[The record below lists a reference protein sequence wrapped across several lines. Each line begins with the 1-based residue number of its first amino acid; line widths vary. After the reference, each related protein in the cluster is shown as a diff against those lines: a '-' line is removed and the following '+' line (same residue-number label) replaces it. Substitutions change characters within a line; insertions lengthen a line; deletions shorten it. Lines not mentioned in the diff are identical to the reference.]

1 MVQAINI
8 AANGLIQSEQRATR
22 LAQDIV
28 SNLSRSN
35 NSANDLS
42 SSNSPTLDPVAPS
55 SETALASPNTQNISA
70 SSPTNSALTDVNV
83 AASAATNTLAGGS
96 GFSDVIQ
103 QLADLREEE
112 NTFQANAAAFSRIN
126 ETFGRLLDED
136 G

>member
-28 SNLSRSN
+28 SNLARSN

-42 SSNSPTLDPVAPS
+42 SPNSPTLDLVAPS
-55 SETALASPNTQNISA
+55 SGTVPASPNTPVTQTTTVIS
-70 SSPTNSALTDVNV
+70 PLTDVNV
-83 AASAATNTLAGGS
+83 AASAATNTLAGGA

-103 QLADLREEE
+103 QLTDLREEE
-112 NTFQANAAAFSRIN
+112 NTLQANASTFSRIN
-126 ETFGRLLDED
+126 ETFGSLLDED